1 MFLSPVAPRWTP
13 LACVLG
19 GGAAL
24 ISLLSIATAGGAR
37 PLLLWNR
44 TASEPEG
51 LYLRQAA
58 PVRVGALVA
67 FPAPA
72 AAFPYADGHMSYLRR
87 VPVLKSVAAVS
98 GDHVCTEDGRLVI
111 NGQVRAP
118 ILQQDRRGAV
128 LPRWTGCRRLRDG
141 EVFVFSD
148 RIPNSFDS
156 RYFGPVSRADI
167 VGVFRPVTLS
177 LSSLGDR

>member
-1 MFLSPVAPRWTP
+1 MLLSSPAPRWTP
-13 LACVLG
+13 LAWVLG
-19 GGAAL
+19 GGAA
-24 ISLLSIATAGGAR
+24 IIGALSMATAGGAR

-67 FPAPA
+67 FPAPS

-98 GDHVCTEDGRLVI
+98 GDQVCTENGRLVI

-118 ILQQDRRGAV
+118 IMRQDRRGAS
-128 LPRWTGCRRLRDG
+128 LPRWNGCRQLRDG

-156 RYFGPVSRADI
+156 RYFGPVNRAEI
-167 VGVFRPVTLS
+167 VGVFRPLALS
-177 LSSLGDR
+177 LSYPGGR

>member
-1 MFLSPVAPRWTP
+1 MFLTPTAPRWTP

-24 ISLLSIATAGGAR
+24 ISALSMATAGGAR

-51 LYLRQAA
+51 LYLRQAE

-72 AAFPYADGHMSYLRR
+72 AAFPYADGHMNYLRR

-98 GDHVCTEDGRLVI
+98 GDQVCTGDGRLVI

-118 ILQQDRRGAV
+118 ILNKDRRGAV
-128 LPRWTGCRRLRDG
+128 LPRWNGCRRLQDG

-156 RYFGPVSRADI
+156 RYFGPVNRAEI

-177 LSSLGDR
+177 LSHPGDR

>member
-1 MFLSPVAPRWTP
+1 MAW
-13 LACVLG
+13 VLG
-19 GGAAL
+19 CGAAL
-24 ISLLSIATAGGAR
+24 ISALSMAAAGGAR

-51 LYLRQAA
+51 LYARQDE

-72 AAFPYADGHMSYLRR
+72 AAFPYAKGHMDYLRR
-87 VPVLKSVAAVS
+87 VPLLKSVAAVS
-98 GDHVCTEDGRLVI
+98 GDQVCTDAGRLVI

-118 ILQQDRRGAV
+118 ILKQDRRGAM

-156 RYFGPVSRADI
+156 RYFGPVNRDEI

-177 LSSLGDR
+177 IPSPGDH